1 MPTTELISR
10 KHLKCKDFWIVFY
23 NVLYIFTGYRTYNT
37 PNLVNS
43 ELFYLTRNLD
53 AVNPDVSVHSE
64 GDTAVQDGGVKTMWL
79 LQYRTNS

>member
-1 MPTTELISR
+1 VPF
-10 KHLKCKDFWIVFY
+10 LKK
-23 NVLYIFTGYRTYNT
+23 

-79 LQYRTNS
+79 LQYRAYGTILVKI

>member
-1 MPTTELISR
+1 MY
-10 KHLKCKDFWIVFY
+10 VY
-23 NVLYIFTGYRTYNT
+23 TGYMYACTSVCTSGIVPNHT
-37 PNLVNS
+37 PNLENS

-79 LQYRTNS
+79 LQYRAYGTILVKI

>member
-1 MPTTELISR
+1 MSWIR
-10 KHLKCKDFWIVFY
+10 NKDFLIVFY
-23 NVLYIFTGYRTYNT
+23 TVLYIVIGYYRTYHT
-37 PNLVNS
+37 PNLENS

-79 LQYRTNS
+79 LQYRTFGTVLVKI